1 LGRPSKFPSEDKL
14 PFIRKM
20 VELGATD
27 KDIAEACGVTEQ
39 TINNYKQSHPD
50 FFESLKSWKETADGK
65 VERSLYQRA
74 IGYSHTETK
83 AFNQQGEI
91 ITADILKHYPPD
103 PTSCIFWL
111 KNRMPGEWREKV
123 SHVSATE
130 DDVIPNRIEI
140 VVKDS
145 SGDNKSES

>member
-1 LGRPSKFPSEDKL
+1 
-14 PFIRKM
+14 M

-50 FFESLKSWKETADGK
+50 FFESLKSWKEIADGK

-111 KNRMPGEWREKV
+111 KNRMPAEWREKV

-145 SGDNKSES
+145 SCDNKSES